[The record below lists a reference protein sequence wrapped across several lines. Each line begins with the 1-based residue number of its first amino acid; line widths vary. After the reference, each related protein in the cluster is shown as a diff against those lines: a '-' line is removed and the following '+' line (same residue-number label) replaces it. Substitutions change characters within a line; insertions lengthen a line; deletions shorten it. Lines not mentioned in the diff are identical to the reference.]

1 MNRAWNQIGN
11 FLSPEHSG
19 ISRARFLALALLL
32 LFTVPAWL
40 SAQEAPVRVQAKTK
54 YSTSAQI
61 GYEMVDSL
69 RFYQLRLIHE
79 IGYKKFGIGLD
90 LDFLFD
96 KHYHLR
102 KADWDHLE
110 DIVDKIYYIKYGSVG
125 DPLYLQVGGFPGI
138 SVGHGL
144 SMQDYSNMQ
153 LYPELRN
160 TGLLFGASPRW
171 TLKPSFELF
180 SSDVRKN
187 EIMFLTA
194 RCNPVADSTLWLL
207 DELSL
212 GASLVTDLDQYGNL
226 RRLVKNQFED
236 DVRKLKKDAVTI
248 IGAGYT
254 LPLLEKENIT
264 LGNYAEMAYI
274 FGNGA
279 GAILPGFYGEFYKI
293 LRLSLEYRLYGN
305 EFTPAFFDGH
315 YEEERALQPD
325 AEVADFVTK
334 EDALRDCK
342 RAEGFNGRVDAFL
355 FKKVKLMYA
364 WQNMLGRDLETGRSF
379 WAKISVDTRFRR
391 LENFSLA
398 YNKIKTNSLGIGK
411 FVEPNAE
418 FKLGMTFRVHKRWF
432 VTGKYAEAYKD
443 KNENG
448 SVDWLKETKRSFSVG
463 AKYIY

>member
-1 MNRAWNQIGN
+1 M
-11 FLSPEHSG
+11 
-19 ISRARFLALALLL
+19 
-32 LFTVPAWL
+32 
-40 SAQEAPVRVQAKTK
+40 
-54 YSTSAQI
+54 
-61 GYEMVDSL
+61 
-69 RFYQLRLIHE
+69 
-79 IGYKKFGIGLD
+79 
-90 LDFLFD
+90 
-96 KHYHLR
+96 
-102 KADWDHLE
+102 
-110 DIVDKIYYIKYGSVG
+110 
-125 DPLYLQVGGFPGI
+125 
-138 SVGHGL
+138 
-144 SMQDYSNMQ
+144 
-153 LYPELRN
+153 
-160 TGLLFGASPRW
+160 
-171 TLKPSFELF
+171 
-180 SSDVRKN
+180 
-187 EIMFLTA
+187 
-194 RCNPVADSTLWLL
+194 
-207 DELSL
+207 
-212 GASLVTDLDQYGNL
+212 
-226 RRLVKNQFED
+226 
-236 DVRKLKKDAVTI
+236 KKDAVTI

-398 YNKIKTNSLGIGK
+398 YNKIKTNNLGIGK

-448 SVDWLKETKRSFSVG
+448 TVDWLKETKRSFSVG